1 MDEKDALKLS
11 IELMETAEAAYV
23 TTIDPDG
30 FPQTR
35 AMFNLRRKEQFPGLA
50 ALFKAHQD
58 DFLVY
63 FTTNTS
69 SPKIDHIK
77 MNPKVS
83 IYYCKPGEFRGL
95 MLSGEMEFVTDRAEK
110 EKVWQKGWEMYYPGG
125 VHDPDHTVL
134 RLRPMASKYYHQ
146 LNTFRW
152 DMPLTPAL
160 SPMGRGLR

>member
-1 MDEKDALKLS
+1 MDSNEAQRLS
-11 IELMETAEAAYV
+11 LDLMEIAEAAYV

-50 ALFKAHQD
+50 ALFKDHQN

-63 FTTNTS
+63 VTTNTS
-69 SPKIDHIK
+69 SPKIEHIK
-77 MNPKVS
+77 RNPKVS
-83 IYYCKPGEFRGL
+83 IYYCEASEFRGL
-95 MLSGEMEFVTDRAEK
+95 MLSGEIAIVTDRAER

-134 RLRPMASKYYHQ
+134 RLRPLAAKYYHQ
-146 LNTFRW
+146 LNSFHF
-152 DMPLTPAL
+152 DLK
-160 SPMGRGLR
+160 GKK

>member
-1 MDEKDALKLS
+1 MDEKDARGLS
-11 IELMETAEAAYV
+11 LELMEIAEAAYV

-50 ALFKAHQD
+50 VLFKDHQN

-69 SPKIDHIK
+69 SPKIGHVK
-77 MNPKVS
+77 KNAKVAA
-83 IYYCKPGEFRGL
+83 YYCKANEFRGL
-95 MLSGEMEFVTDRAEK
+95 MLTGKMEIVSERAEK
-110 EKVWQKGWEMYYPGG
+110 ERVWQKGWERYYPGG

-134 RLRPMASKYYHQ
+134 RLRPLAAKYYHQ
-146 LNTFRW
+146 LDSFYFDLKGKR
-152 DMPLTPAL
+152 
-160 SPMGRGLR
+160 

>member
-1 MDEKDALKLS
+1 MNEQDAKRLS
-11 IELMETAEAAYV
+11 FGLLESAEAAYV

-50 ALFKAHQD
+50 SLFKDHQD

-77 MNPKVS
+77 KNPKVS

-95 MLSGEMEFVTDRAEK
+95 MLSGEMETVTDRAEK

-134 RLRPMASKYYHQ
+134 RLRPLAAKCYHQ
-146 LNTFRW
+146 LKSFHFDLKGKR
-152 DMPLTPAL
+152 
-160 SPMGRGLR
+160 

>member
-1 MDEKDALKLS
+1 MDRNDAKRLS
-11 IELMETAEAAYV
+11 LDLMETAEAAYV

-50 ALFKAHQD
+50 ALFKNHQN

-69 SPKIDHIK
+69 SPKITHIHR
-77 MNPKVS
+77 NPKVAV
-83 IYYCKPGEFRGL
+83 YYSKPNEFRGL
-95 MLSGEMEFVTDRAEK
+95 MLSGAMEIVTGRAEK
-110 EKVWQKGWEMYYPGG
+110 EIVWQKGWEMYYPGG

-134 RLRPMASKYYHQ
+134 RLRPLAAKYYHQ
-146 LNTFRW
+146 LNSFYF
-152 DMPLTPAL
+152 DLK
-160 SPMGRGLR
+160 GNK

>member
-1 MDEKDALKLS
+1 MNEQDAKRLS
-11 IELMETAEAAYV
+11 FGLLESAEAAYA

-50 ALFKAHQD
+50 SLFKDHQD

-77 MNPKVS
+77 KNPKVS

-95 MLSGEMEFVTDRAEK
+95 MLSGEMETVTDRAEK

-134 RLRPMASKYYHQ
+134 RLRPMKAKYYHQ
-146 LNTFRW
+146 LNSFHF
-152 DMPLTPAL
+152 DLKGKP
-160 SPMGRGLR
+160 

>member
-1 MDEKDALKLS
+1 MDEKDAKMLS
-11 IELMETAEAAYV
+11 RELLETAEAAFV

-35 AMFNLRRKEQFPGLA
+35 AMFNLRRKEQFPRLA
-50 ALFKAHQD
+50 GLFKDHQD

-63 FTTNTS
+63 FTTNTA
-69 SPKIDHIK
+69 SPKVGHIK
-77 MNPKVS
+77 VNPKVS

-95 MLSGEMEFVTDRAEK
+95 MLSGEMQLVANRDEK

-134 RLRPMASKYYHQ
+134 RLRPMAAKYYHQ
-146 LNTFRW
+146 LDSFPFNLKGK
-152 DMPLTPAL
+152 P
-160 SPMGRGLR
+160 

>member
-1 MDEKDALKLS
+1 MDKKDALKLS
-11 IELMETAEAAYV
+11 IELMEIADAAYV

-50 ALFKAHQD
+50 ALFKDHLD

-77 MNPKVS
+77 KNPKVS

-95 MLSGEMEFVTDRAEK
+95 MLSGEMDIVIDRAEK

-125 VHDPDHTVL
+125 VHDLDHTVL
-134 RLRPMASKYYHQ
+134 RLRPAAVKYYHQ
-146 LNTFRW
+146 LNSFHW
-152 DMPLTPAL
+152 DMPLTPP
-160 SPMGRGLR
+160 SPQW